1 MAYTAHAAFAR
12 MLRTQVVSLGF
23 ECDERHASD
32 PKPSPM
38 HDAGLF
44 SWACLARRECEL
56 AGSCGSGVRVVQTPG
71 GLDIVA
77 MATLYPWRRGVN
89 VEERVEGGG
98 AHAAAQRP
106 LHKDRVASP
115 TALLGL
121 VAMPSWR
128 RCQVHAV
135 CPMTWHLFRSLGC
148 VQAQSANKEPC
159 ASPGCGRLECKT
171 PSPSCCCEQ
180 HAKYTPSPAFGAP
193 EGGLSARVSGAAR

>member
-1 MAYTAHAAFAR
+1 

-56 AGSCGSGVRVVQTPG
+56 AGSCGSGLRVVQTRG

-115 TALLGL
+115 MALLGL
-121 VAMPSWR
+121 VACVACGNAELAQMPSAR
-128 RCQVHAV
+128 GVPDDMA
-135 CPMTWHLFRSLGC
+135 S
-148 VQAQSANKEPC
+148 VQITGMC
-159 ASPGCGRLECKT
+159 ASTKRQQRTMRFARLWA
-171 PSPSCCCEQ
+171 S
-180 HAKYTPSPAFGAP
+180 
-193 EGGLSARVSGAAR
+193 RM